1 MVSRE
6 QVRHVAKLAKLR
18 LSPEEEERLIAQ
30 LGGILEY
37 VEQLAEADAQDRA
50 PELTHVAAVSA
61 PLRPDEPRP
70 GLPRERVLALAPVAD
85 GETLRVPAVLDGGGE
100 A

>member
-18 LSPEEEERLIAQ
+18 LSPGEEERLIAQ

-37 VEQLAEADAQDRA
+37 VEQLAEAVAQGPA
-50 PELTHVAAVSA
+50 PELTHVAPVSV
-61 PLRPDEPRP
+61 PLRPDEPR
-70 GLPRERVLALAPVAD
+70 
-85 GETLRVPAVLDGGGE
+85 AV
-100 A
+100 